1 MKLISQ
7 ISIVLSMLS
16 TNQILY
22 EDNHLLVVNKPAD
35 VVTQGANPDQLSL
48 GHLAKQYIKTKHN
61 KPGNVYLGIVS
72 RLDKLT
78 TGVIVLART
87 SKAAARLTQA
97 FQKRDV
103 KKTYQAL
110 IEKTNIPNQKTLTDF
125 VRKNDPSRK
134 MEICN
139 KNASDA
145 QNAVLH
151 FQLQEHYE
159 SVSLLKINLETGRKH
174 QIRLQLSHFG
184 CPILGDRKYGSAIKF
199 TKGIAL
205 HSASLAFTH
214 PTTKEELTFHAPI
227 PSEWNTWM
235 I

>member
-1 MKLISQ
+1 
-7 ISIVLSMLS
+7 MLRP
-16 TNQILY
+16 NQILY

-35 VVTQGANPDQLSL
+35 LVTQGSKLGQSSL
-48 GHLAKQYIKTKHN
+48 GHLAKQYLKTKYN

-97 FQKRDV
+97 FQSRDIN
-103 KKTYQAL
+103 KTYQAL
-110 IEKTNIPNQKTLTDF
+110 IEKKDIPKSKTLTDF
-125 VRKNDPSRK
+125 VRKNESSRK
-134 MEICN
+134 MEICTQ
-139 KNASDA
+139 NAGNA
-145 QNAVLH
+145 KNAVLH
-151 FQLQEHYE
+151 FQVQDHYE
-159 SVSLLKINLETGRKH
+159 SVSHLKIKLETGRKH

-184 CPILGDRKYGSAIKF
+184 CPILGDRKYGSSIKF
-199 TKGIAL
+199 TNGIAL
-205 HSASLAFTH
+205 HSTSLAFTH
-214 PTTKEELTFHAPI
+214 PTTKEPLTFTAPL